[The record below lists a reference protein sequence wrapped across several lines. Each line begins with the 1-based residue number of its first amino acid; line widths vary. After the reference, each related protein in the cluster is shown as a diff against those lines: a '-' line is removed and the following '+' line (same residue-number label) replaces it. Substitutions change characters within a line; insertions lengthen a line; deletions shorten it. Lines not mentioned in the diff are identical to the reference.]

1 MENELVRVSNAA
13 TLAEAEQLISLLRA
27 NSIRA
32 EKREAGTG
40 SYMTIMSNMSLSG
53 YDIYVAA
60 QDEERAKEL
69 LNEEW
74 EEPENESQNISL
86 NRKKIAIRIYAFIA
100 LALLVIMFVLLF
112 NSQGNKQ

>member
-1 MENELVRVSNAA
+1 MENNLVRVSNVA
-13 TLAEAEQLISLLRA
+13 TLVEAEQLISVLRA
-27 NSIRA
+27 NSIPA
-32 EKREAGTG
+32 EKRETGTG

-74 EEPENESQNISL
+74 EEPEENENQNISL
-86 NRKKIAIRIYAFIA
+86 NKRKIAILIYAFIA
-100 LALLVIMFVLLF
+100 LTLLVITFVMMFLNL
-112 NSQGNKQ
+112 

>member
-1 MENELVRVSNAA
+1 MGNNLVRVSNVA

-27 NSIRA
+27 HSILA
-32 EKREAGTG
+32 EKRETGTG

-60 QDEERAKEL
+60 QEEERAKEL

-74 EEPENESQNISL
+74 EEPEEIENQNIPM
-86 NRKKIAIRIYAFIA
+86 NKRKIAIRIYAFIA
-100 LALLVIMFVLLF
+100 LALLVVSFIMMFLDL
-112 NSQGNKQ
+112 